1 MNEFSAIPADTTPEA
16 FAVYGA
22 ALRAMSF
29 EDRARRMVELSDN
42 LHALALAGVRERH
55 PEYDDQEAGLA
66 VLRLTLG
73 EARFR
78 LLFPG
83 VGIRP

>member
-1 MNEFSAIPADTTPEA
+1 MSDFSPIPADTTPEA

-22 ALRAMSF
+22 AWRAMSF

-42 LHALALAGVRERH
+42 LHALVLAGVRERH
-55 PEYDDQEAGLA
+55 PDYGDREAAMA

-73 EARFR
+73 DSQFHV
-78 LLFPG
+78 LFPG
-83 VGIRP
+83 VGIRT